1 MSEESQLKWYVI
13 RAVSGQE
20 KKVKG
25 YLEQEIAR
33 QALEHLIPQVLIPME
48 KVIDVKSIAA
58 GKKPKVKEKN
68 FFPGYILINADVNNS
83 TVKHVLSE
91 IPGFIGFLGNE
102 QKGTMRR
109 DPVPLRDHEVRRLLG
124 QVDTLVDAEATLEV
138 PFTKGEPVRVMDGP
152 FNGFTGVVEEIFDE
166 RKKLNVTVKI
176 FGRNTP
182 VELSYGQV
190 EKNLG

>member
-1 MSEESQLKWYVI
+1 MESNPFKWYVVRSI
-13 RAVSGQE
+13 SGKE
-20 KKVKG
+20 KKAKEYMESELQRSNMHELV
-25 YLEQEIAR
+25 
-33 QALEHLIPQVLIPME
+33 PQILIPME
-48 KVIDVKSIAA
+48 KVIDAKSIAA
-58 GKKPKVKEKN
+58 GKKPKVKEKT

-138 PFTKGEPVRVMDGP
+138 PFTKGEPVKVIDGP
-152 FNGFTGVVEEIFDE
+152 FNGFTGTVEEIFDE

>member
-1 MSEESQLKWYVI
+1 MSEESQIKWYVL

-25 YLEQEIAR
+25 YLEQEITR
-33 QALEHLIPQVLIPME
+33 QQLEHLIPQVLIPME
-48 KVIDVKSIAA
+48 KVIDAKSIAA
-58 GKKPKVKEKN
+58 GKKPKVKEKT

-83 TVKHVLSE
+83 IVKHVLSE

-102 QKGTMRR
+102 QKGTQRR

-124 QVDTLVDAEATLEV
+124 QVDSLEDAEATLDA
-138 PFTKGEPVRVMDGP
+138 PFIKGETVKVIDGA
-152 FNGFTGVVEEIFDE
+152 FNGFTGVVEEIFEE

-182 VELSYGQV
+182 LELYYGQV
-190 EKNLG
+190 EKNVG